1 MWSSIHRALKEFKN
15 LSKDHPPDRMKGIF
29 ILKQNRRLIINIITL
44 LIILVIGL
52 GISNLLTKSFR
63 QESSPSNTKNATPT
77 TTNEIEQEVDEPEE
91 TIYIYDSEQYVDSIV
106 NDLASSEEEIH
117 FSPKVAFI
125 IDDLGYE
132 TEIAIKM
139 MELDFP
145 LTLSILPFLKYSEYI
160 AEEGKKNNR
169 EIMLHLPM
177 EANNFSTDPGPGA
190 IKSYM
195 SEEEIRQT
203 VRGSI
208 FNFPYVIGVNNHMGS
223 KITEDREIM
232 KIILEEI
239 RRYDLFFIDSMTT
252 RNSIAYQVA
261 QEMGVK
267 TAVRTVFLDNEN
279 DMEYIKGQ
287 MLEVQ
292 EVALI
297 DGEAIAIGHS
307 RINTF
312 YVLKRMIPEL
322 IKAGIEIVPVSELVK

>member
-1 MWSSIHRALKEFKN
+1 MKDERNYVLKKN
-15 LSKDHPPDRMKGIF
+15 LRE
-29 ILKQNRRLIINIITL
+29 IINIITL
-44 LIILVIGL
+44 VIILVAAF
-52 GISNLLTKSFR
+52 GISNLLNRSF
-63 QESSPSNTKNATPT
+63 QEEKKLQNTKNAALI
-77 TTNEIEQEVDEPEE
+77 TNNEKKPETNNPEE
-91 TIYIYDSEQYVDSIV
+91 TIYNSEQYVGSIV
-106 NDLASSEEEIH
+106 NDLISSENEVY

-132 TEIAIKM
+132 IEVAKKM
-139 MELDFP
+139 LELEFP

-160 AEEGKKNNR
+160 AEEGKKNNQ

-177 EANNFSTDPGPGA
+177 EPNDSSIDPGPGA

-195 SEEEIRQT
+195 SKEEIRQA

-208 FNFPYVIGVNNHMGS
+208 FDFPYVIGVNNHMGS

-232 KIILEEI
+232 QIILEEI
-239 RRYDLFFIDSMTT
+239 RRYNLFFIDSMTSK
-252 RNSIAYQVA
+252 NSIAYQVA

-267 TAVRTVFLDNEN
+267 TAVRAVFLDNEN

-292 EVALI
+292 KIALRN
-297 DGEAIAIGHS
+297 GEAIAIGHS

-322 IKAGIEIVPVSELVK
+322 IRVGIEIVPVSELVK

>member
-1 MWSSIHRALKEFKN
+1 
-15 LSKDHPPDRMKGIF
+15 
-29 ILKQNRRLIINIITL
+29 LKQNHRLIINIITL

-52 GISNLLTKSFR
+52 GVSHLLTNSFR
-63 QESSPSNTKNATPT
+63 QESSPRNTQNATPNT
-77 TTNEIEQEVDEPEE
+77 KSEIGIEVDEHKE

-106 NDLASSEEEIH
+106 DDLASSEGEIN
-117 FSPKVAFI
+117 FIPKVAFI

-139 MELDFP
+139 MELEFP
-145 LTLSILPFLKYSEYI
+145 LTFSILPFLKYSGYI

-177 EANNFSTDPGPGA
+177 EPNNSSADPGPGA

-195 SEEEIRQT
+195 SEEEIRQA

-208 FNFPYVIGVNNHMGS
+208 FDFPYVIGVNNHMGS

-239 RRYDLFFIDSMTT
+239 RRYDLFFIDSITT

-267 TAVRTVFLDNEN
+267 TAVRTVFLDNES

-287 MLEVQ
+287 MLEAQ
-292 EVALI
+292 EIALR

-322 IKAGIEIVPVSELVK
+322 IKAGIEIVSVSELVK